1 MATTEDKATFIY
13 LVQQWVQTTGINLG
27 FYWTSKIPDAT
38 TPEDAIIGIKNES
51 FIPETEEE
59 IKNGW
64 FSFIMDNFRNKK
76 DEPFVFSFNSD
87 YISKVFYSKDA
98 NKPYFKVYSRP
109 RSWLKALFC
118 TPINICIEKDLITI
132 KSGKKIE
139 AEYVKK
145 E

>member
-27 FYWTSKIPDAT
+27 FYWTSKIPEAA

-51 FIPETEEE
+51 FIPETEDE

-76 DEPFVFSFNSD
+76 NEPFVFSFNS
-87 YISKVFYSKDA
+87 K
-98 NKPYFKVYSRP
+98 
-109 RSWLKALFC
+109 RSMKRVRHMFFSFQRRIVDQPKLLH
-118 TPINICIEKDLITI
+118 
-132 KSGKKIE
+132 
-139 AEYVKK
+139 
-145 E
+145 